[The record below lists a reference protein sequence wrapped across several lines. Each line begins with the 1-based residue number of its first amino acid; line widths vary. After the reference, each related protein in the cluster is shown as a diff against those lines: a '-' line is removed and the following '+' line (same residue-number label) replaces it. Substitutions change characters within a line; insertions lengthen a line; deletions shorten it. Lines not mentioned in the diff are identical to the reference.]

1 MRHPL
6 DGLTVVS
13 LEQAVAAP
21 FATRQLADLGARV
34 IKIERPGGGDFA
46 RGYDRTTL
54 GQSSHFIWLNR
65 GKESVELDV
74 KDPGDRDLL
83 GRLIDAA
90 DVFVQNLAPGAADRL
105 GLSPSALRADRPRLI
120 CCSISGYGPDGPYRD
135 KKAYDLLVQCETGL
149 VMATGTP
156 ESPARPGISI
166 ADIAAGMYAYTGI
179 LTALYDRER
188 TGAGTALHVAM
199 IDALSEWM
207 TQPVYFSHYGGQPLP
222 RTGAR
227 HPSISPYG
235 PFNASDGAV
244 FFGIQNERE
253 WLVFCNDVL
262 RRGDL
267 ATDAR
272 FASNPDRAARN
283 DELTAIIEDSFSKQT
298 ADEVIAALEEAG
310 IACAR
315 LRTPGEQTEHPELR
329 ARGRWRPVRTPE
341 GDVDALLPTVQ
352 AAGQEPVM
360 GPVPA
365 FGEHTESIRAEF
377 GPAGP
382 VRLSSSCVLSG
393 AIRLKVHTMMTMGD
407 LDSGISEQKPR
418 LVPASGHVGQ
428 MSASARSAFP
438 PSTFMISSSL
448 SPSRTSQAAMLW
460 KASLGFS
467 SPSTY
472 STTGWSGPADAGCPS
487 RPAKVRCRPT
497 WSP

>member
-1 MRHPL
+1 VRHPL

-46 RGYDRTTL
+46 RSYDRTTL

-74 KDPGDRDLL
+74 KDAGDRALL
-83 GRLIDAA
+83 GRLLDAA

-105 GLSPSALRADRPRLI
+105 GLGPAALRAERPGLI
-120 CCSISGYGPDGPYRD
+120 CCSISGYGADGPYRD
-135 KKAYDLLVQCETGL
+135 KKAYDLLVQCEAGL

-188 TGAGTALHVAM
+188 TGSGAELQVAM
-199 IDALSEWM
+199 IDALGEWM
-207 TQPVYFSHYGGQPLP
+207 TQPVYFSAYGGQPLP

-253 WLVFCNDVL
+253 WVVFCSAVL
-262 RRGDL
+262 GSADL
-267 ATDAR
+267 AADPR

-283 DELTAIIEDSFSKQT
+283 DELTAIIEDVFAKQT
-298 ADEVIAALEEAG
+298 ADEVIAALEAAG

-315 LRTPGEQTEHPELR
+315 LRTPGELTSHPELR
-329 ARGRWRPVRTPE
+329 ARGRWVPVGTPG
-341 GDVDALLPTVQ
+341 GDVDALLPAVRSV
-352 AAGQEPVM
+352 GQPPVM
-360 GPVPA
+360 GAVPA
-365 FGEHTESIRAEF
+365 FGEHTEAIRAEF
-377 GPAGP
+377 GAAEF
-382 VRLSSSCVLSG
+382 G
-393 AIRLKVHTMMTMGD
+393 AAEFGD
-407 LDSGISEQKPR
+407 
-418 LVPASGHVGQ
+418 
-428 MSASARSAFP
+428 
-438 PSTFMISSSL
+438 
-448 SPSRTSQAAMLW
+448 
-460 KASLGFS
+460 
-467 SPSTY
+467 
-472 STTGWSGPADAGCPS
+472 
-487 RPAKVRCRPT
+487 
-497 WSP
+497 

>member
-65 GKESVELDV
+65 GKESIELDV
-74 KDPGDRDLL
+74 KDPADRDLL

-105 GLSPSALRADRPRLI
+105 GLSPSGLRASRPRLI
-120 CCSISGYGPDGPYRD
+120 CCSISGYGQDGPYAT
-135 KKAYDLLVQCETGL
+135 KKAYDLLVQCEAGL

-188 TGAGTALHVAM
+188 TGEGAALHVAM
-199 IDALSEWM
+199 LDALSEWM

-235 PFNASDGAV
+235 PFEASDGAV

-253 WLVFCNDVL
+253 WLAFCRDVL
-262 RRGDL
+262 QRTEL
-267 ATDAR
+267 ATDRR
-272 FASNPDRAARN
+272 FASNPERAARN
-283 DELTAIIEDSFSKQT
+283 DELTAIIENCFAKQS
-298 ADEVIAALEEAG
+298 ADDVIAALEGAG

-315 LRTPGEQTEHPELR
+315 LRAPGELTGHPELR
-329 ARGRWRPVRTPE
+329 TRGRWRPVGTPA
-341 GDVDALLPTVQ
+341 GDVDALLPPVQ
-352 AAGQEPVM
+352 ATGQEPVM

-365 FGEHTESIRAEF
+365 LGEHTTAIRTEFGGTESGRAE
-377 GPAGP
+377 
-382 VRLSSSCVLSG
+382 SG
-393 AIRLKVHTMMTMGD
+393 
-407 LDSGISEQKPR
+407 E
-418 LVPASGHVGQ
+418 
-428 MSASARSAFP
+428 
-438 PSTFMISSSL
+438 
-448 SPSRTSQAAMLW
+448 
-460 KASLGFS
+460 
-467 SPSTY
+467 
-472 STTGWSGPADAGCPS
+472 
-487 RPAKVRCRPT
+487 
-497 WSP
+497 